1 MFVLPVLV
9 PQKNGPKAS
18 LSQPETL
25 SLTDRCSPHGA
36 AQNKLLERKQ
46 LVTIRHQI
54 SKWEKL
60 MASAITDT
68 NVLKRGKGL
77 SSRRSELELVD
88 QTLFGTWCPWKRSPL
103 VAYRGCGR
111 DSWSE
116 GGDRFGF
123 CAEKC
128 LESMNY
134 MSITPPFQMETD
146 PYANESCVDTLW
158 VRTLLSLLQ
167 LASK

>member
-25 SLTDRCSPHGA
+25 SLTHRCSPHGA

-88 QTLFGTWCPWKRSPL
+88 QTLFGT
-103 VAYRGCGR
+103 
-111 DSWSE
+111 
-116 GGDRFGF
+116 
-123 CAEKC
+123 
-128 LESMNY
+128 
-134 MSITPPFQMETD
+134 
-146 PYANESCVDTLW
+146 
-158 VRTLLSLLQ
+158 
-167 LASK
+167 